1 MQPHRRQFILRL
13 LPVLLAGFASSL
25 LAQAPAARIQDV
37 SPDKATELIAKQ
49 KPLIL
54 DVRTPEEFADG
65 HLAGAVNISSA
76 DPEFSKKIAAL
87 DQTRPV
93 LVHCAAGGRSRRVL
107 PALEALKFPSIH
119 HLAAGFNGW
128 LDAGKPVQK

>member
-1 MQPHRRQFILRL
+1 LVSTL
-13 LPVLLAGFASSL
+13 S
-25 LAQAPAARIQDV
+25 AQTPGSTPAKTQDV
-37 SPDKATELIAKQ
+37 SPNQAVELISKQ

-76 DPEFSKKIAAL
+76 DPEFTKKIAAL
-87 DQTRPV
+87 DQTRPL

-107 PALEALKFPSIH
+107 PALQALRFPSIH
-119 HLAAGFNGW
+119 HLADGFNGW